1 MHREIAV
8 LNRTYMA
15 GAETCIWRQSSHGQ
29 SVHDLPLGGVY
40 VWCVCVC
47 LQAWQATIKQAGRQ
61 GWQAAMFSCQKL
73 WACVCPKQSRPLE

>member
-1 MHREIAV
+1 M
-8 LNRTYMA
+8 
-15 GAETCIWRQSSHGQ
+15 TCHW
-29 SVHDLPLGGVY
+29 VVC
-40 VWCVCVC
+40 VCVCVVCVC